1 MKTLVVKSSLKEELI
16 DITDRVTAVVRELP
30 RKEGLC
36 VVFCPHTTAGLTVNE
51 CADSCVAVDIATMLG
66 KLVPQQGTWLHEEG
80 NSPAH
85 VKASLMGSSVM
96 IPVVDGTLMLGR
108 WQGIFLCEFD
118 GTRTRE
124 VWVQVYS

>member
-1 MKTLVVKSSLKEELI
+1 MKTLVVKSSVKEESI
-16 DITDRVTAVVRELP
+16 DITDRVAAVVRELP
-30 RKEGLC
+30 RKEGFCL
-36 VVFCPHTTAGLTVNE
+36 VFCPHTTAGLTVNE
-51 CADSCVAVDIATMLG
+51 CADPCVAVDITTMFG

-96 IPVVDGTLMLGR
+96 VPVVDGTLMLGR